1 MAITTTHEV
10 TIEFL
15 DRFADA
21 FNRHHVTALMSFMTE
36 DCVFEAS
43 AGPEVCGKQC
53 EGETDRSFDLTI
65 GERLELVC
73 WGVMPSGMLRH
84 PVLRAKS

>member
-10 TIEFL
+10 TIELL

-43 AGPEVCGKQC
+43 GGPDVCGKQY
-53 EGETDRSFDLTI
+53 EGQREVATAFAE
-65 GERLELVC
+65 G
-73 WGVMPSGMLRH
+73 
-84 PVLRAKS
+84 A